1 MFASFPFP
9 HRPLTLN
16 SLDSPY
22 CESYWAGAGLVN
34 VRERQRLE
42 ELMTQRYRDAKEPH
56 SLEDE
61 PRDDLMDEEIY
72 REQQAAMSPEQRE
85 RQQQA
90 MDERVELDKQ
100 KKEVGEWRVK
110 HNQRRLKREEQQQQQ
125 QLVRMPVQLKKP
137 KIAKPVFR
145 KRYVNP
151 PMEPLLPPLPT
162 IRETVHIVP
171 KPKRW
176 HQQELEEQDAK
187 GDLEEEQY
195 HNENE
200 TDCNDISAEDE
211 GDDDDDDDGNGND
224 NNTPHPEDDPS
235 SAVNEKLHDLF
246 VQRLNFQAQCGRS
259 NLYNNCQLF
268 SE

>member
-1 MFASFPFP
+1 
-9 HRPLTLN
+9 
-16 SLDSPY
+16 
-22 CESYWAGAGLVN
+22 
-34 VRERQRLE
+34 
-42 ELMTQRYRDAKEPH
+42 MTRRYRDVKEPH
-56 SLEDE
+56 AFLPNALEDDAK
-61 PRDDLMDEEIY
+61 DDLMDEEIY

-110 HNQRRLKREEQQQQQ
+110 HNQKRLKREEQQQQQ
-125 QLVRMPVQLKKP
+125 QLVKMPAQLKKP
-137 KIAKPVFR
+137 KIAKPMLR

-151 PMEPLLPPLPT
+151 PMEPLLPPLP
-162 IRETVHIVP
+162 RETVHIVP

-200 TDCNDISAEDE
+200 TDCNDMTDSQCGEDE
-211 GDDDDDDDGNGND
+211 GADDDDGNGDGNK
-224 NNTPHPEDDPS
+224 TPRPDDDLS